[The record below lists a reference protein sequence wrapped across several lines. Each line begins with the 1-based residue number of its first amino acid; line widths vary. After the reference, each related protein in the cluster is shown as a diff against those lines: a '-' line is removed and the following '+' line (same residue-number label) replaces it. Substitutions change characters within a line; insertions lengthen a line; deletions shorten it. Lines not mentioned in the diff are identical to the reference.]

1 MRGFALDPR
10 GGAKFVEF
18 EPGRKA
24 TLRFADGMT
33 ASW

>member
-1 MRGFALDPR
+1 MAGFALDPR
-10 GGAKFVEF
+10 GAKFVEF